1 MKAFGHHLTSTTHM
15 LIVKCAPEAVVNYRV
30 DERAVAQPIT
40 LARFRHQIWRV
51 RHRFHAARHHDLR
64 VAQLHSLS
72 GHHDRFQSRTA
83 HFVYGHG
90 RHRVWQSAK
99 ERSLSRRIL
108 AQPGL
113 NYAAH
118 DYFIDSLRTD
128 TSALDRLTH
137 HDGAKLCRFE
147 ALSGAEKLSHRRAHG
162 TNDYCF

>member
-1 MKAFGHHLTSTTHM
+1 MGIQSVLILFFARNVKALRDHFTGASHV
-15 LIVKCAPEAVVNYRV
+15 LIVKCAPEAVVNGRV
-30 DERAVAQPIT
+30 DKRAIAQPIT
-40 LARFRHQIWRV
+40 FTRFRHQIWRV

-72 GHHDRFQSRTA
+72 GHHDRFQSRTTD
-83 HFVYGHG
+83 FIYGHR

-108 AQPGL
+108 PEPGL

-147 ALSGAEKLSHRRAHG
+147 AL
-162 TNDYCF
+162 